1 MKIYRVISS
10 IFICLFIMS
19 TAFAQDVSE
28 ALPDDPIYL
37 AKRHIETA
45 KLNAKV
51 DPLEKAALHTEF
63 ATERLAEAK
72 AMVAKGKPEFV
83 GDLTEDYEEA
93 IAGAT
98 NEINRAQSQG
108 KNVSGAL
115 EAVERSTKKHTE
127 VLTGLL
133 DKVPENAK
141 PAIQHSIAVSERG
154 RNTALESLGKRQR
167 DEISVGR
174 TERPERFERP
184 EGIGRSRDI
193 DRRGGF
199 ENSRGGISGSG
210 QSVGGGGRPSG
221 RGR

>member
-1 MKIYRVISS
+1 MCSALS
-10 IFICLFIMS
+10 
-19 TAFAQDVSE
+19 QEVSD

-63 ATERLAEAK
+63 ATERLEEAK
-72 AMVAKGKPEFV
+72 AMIAKGKPEFV
-83 GDLTEDYEEA
+83 EELTKDYEEA
-93 IAGAT
+93 IGGAT

-108 KNVSGAL
+108 RDVNNAL

-141 PAIQHSIAVSERG
+141 SAIQHSIAVSERG

-167 DEISVGR
+167 DEISAGR
-174 TERPERFERP
+174 TERPERFERLD
-184 EGIGRSRDI
+184 GTGRSGDI

-199 ENSRGGISGSG
+199 ENSRGGISGGGRS
-210 QSVGGGGRPSG
+210 GGGGGKPSG
-221 RGR
+221 KGR